1 MIIFYYSVTIF
12 SQVLGFFLISQIV
25 LVTAHPHNPESDR
38 WDMCFMAR
46 VNKGYKSIGTD
57 LMTDVVTGVVPGP
70 VLLHDGRGLMHR
82 LLQHL
87 QDDDLGVQQPGDQ
100 QGQ

>member
-46 VNKGYKSIGTD
+46 VNKRI
-57 LMTDVVTGVVPGP
+57 
-70 VLLHDGRGLMHR
+70 
-82 LLQHL
+82 
-87 QDDDLGVQQPGDQ
+87 
-100 QGQ
+100 